1 MLATVVS
8 SMSSRTRRPA
18 ISQISINTAVQ
29 ATQAHVIEL
38 TSSYFLQGRVAPCA
52 AKVSF
57 TVVSWAGV
65 SVEERLDVPQD
76 FDRRT
81 DP

>member
-8 SMSSRTRRPA
+8 SMSSRTRGP
-18 ISQISINTAVQ
+18 SQISINTAVQ

-65 SVEERLDVPQD
+65 SVEERLGVPQD